1 MATFR
6 VLYVDD
12 DADIREIAAMS
23 LALDPAIE
31 VHTCASGQEAL
42 ATAAAWQP
50 QLVLLD
56 VMMPG
61 MDGPETLAK
70 LKAERQTAAIPIV
83 FITARTQAYE
93 VERFLSLGAIG
104 VIAKPFDP
112 IELAAQA
119 RRYLDGDRVER

>member
-23 LALDPAIE
+23 LALDSSFN
-31 VHTCASGQEAL
+31 VLTCASGQEAL

-50 QLVLLD
+50 HLILLD

-61 MDGPETLAK
+61 MDGPETLAR
-70 LKAERQTAAIPIV
+70 LKADQQTAAIPVV

-119 RRYLDGDRVER
+119 RRYLDGKHVEG